1 MSANLSNDQRTEGG
15 KCSPKRCT
23 HSGGEG
29 GGDDISPLQC
39 QQLQAGLLV
48 HVSKITSQGPVS

>member
-1 MSANLSNDQRTEGG
+1 MLTFPMIREQKVESVHQKDAHTQVGR
-15 KCSPKRCT
+15 
-23 HSGGEG
+23 